1 MSSERGS
8 ASAAAGSQ
16 GAIAVPGRL
25 PPLLSGTPRS
35 RLQRL
40 ARVARSKPLGT
51 FSAMIIAVLVALA
64 IFGPLITPYEPRV
77 GVPGGHFLESPSL
90 THLLGTDHASRDIL
104 SRIIVGSRVSLWA
117 SLGAVLLG
125 TGSGVMIGVVS
136 GYLEG
141 TFDIIVQRVI
151 DAVMSIPL
159 IVIAVMLISLVSPTL
174 NNLIIALAIAISPR
188 AARVARGSTLAV
200 KSEVYVEAATVVGC
214 ATPRIIARHILP
226 NIFAPIIVLA
236 SITMGGAIIA
246 ESSLNFLGLGPPTVI
261 SWGGMLSGPGREF
274 MEVAPWMA
282 VFPGLAIMITVL
294 AFNLLGDG
302 LRDVLDPR
310 LRGSN

>member
-1 MSSERGS
+1 MSSQQPED
-8 ASAAAGSQ
+8 AAAAPRLTAAEFAIGS
-16 GAIAVPGRL
+16 GVRYWPRRLLRLGR
-25 PPLLSGTPRS
+25 
-35 RLQRL
+35 Q
-40 ARVARSKPLGT
+40 KPLGA
-51 FSAMIIAVLVALA
+51 FSAVVIAALVVLA
-64 IFGPLITPYEPRV
+64 IIGPQITPYEPRV
-77 GVPGGHFLESPSL
+77 GIPGGYLREPTFA
-90 THLLGTDHASRDIL
+90 HLFGTDHAGRDIL
-104 SRIIVGSRVSLWA
+104 SRVIVGARVSLWA

-125 TGSGVMIGVVS
+125 TGSGVVIGVIS

-141 TFDIIVQRVI
+141 AFDIMVQRAI
-151 DAVMSIPL
+151 DAIMSIPL
-159 IVIAVMLISLVSPTL
+159 IVIAVMLISLVNPTL
-174 NNLIIALAIAISPR
+174 NNLIIALGIAIAPR

-200 KSEVYVEAATVVGC
+200 KQEQYVEAATVVGC
-214 ATPRIIARHILP
+214 GTPRIIVRHILP

-261 SWGGMLSGPGREF
+261 SWGGMLSGEGREF

-294 AFNLLGDG
+294 SFNLLGDG